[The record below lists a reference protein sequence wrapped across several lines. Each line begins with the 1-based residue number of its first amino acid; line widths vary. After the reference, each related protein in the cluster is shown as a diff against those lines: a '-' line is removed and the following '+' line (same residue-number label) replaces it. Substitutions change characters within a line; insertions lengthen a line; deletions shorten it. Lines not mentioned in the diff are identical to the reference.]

1 MSFQQIQLQT
11 LNLISIHCSSRRRE
25 ELTSIVT
32 CPEGMLAGGNVEV
45 RRRGQRSYQRRQQSS
60 WEENELVVEFL
71 VELQGKAAG
80 DFYFFLRFCFLFKLN
95 HKP

>member
-11 LNLISIHCSSRRRE
+11 LNPISIHCSSRRRE

-71 VELQGKAAG
+71 VELRGKAEG
-80 DFYFFLRFCFLFKLN
+80 DF
-95 HKP
+95 